1 MIPSMNDQALTRDA
15 WPTVGQGGD
24 CPAWTCDCCVLSWS
38 KARVMSCQS
47 LPYLPDGTDSF
58 APRMVEVSGIRYFA
72 CSEACARALFL
83 IHHQYALREMPEEGR
98 FVHLA
103 YDCGTP
109 STHQPVLLDLDVATK
124 MAIVEI
130 GRSYQQRQ
138 EDPDDEWV
146 ELRWWV
152 SDPQKHFGHGLV
164 RRQAKKI
171 LELWRK
177 RPARS
182 LAAAPKPKPVVVEP
196 HG

>member
-1 MIPSMNDQALTRDA
+1 MRRLELLGNPLLGPIMIH
-15 WPTVGQGGD
+15 
-24 CPAWTCDCCVLSWS
+24 
-38 KARVMSCQS
+38 
-47 LPYLPDGTDSF
+47 LPDGSDLF

-83 IHHQYALREMPEEGR
+83 IHHQYALREMPAKGR

-103 YDCGTP
+103 YDFGEP
-109 STHQPVLLDLDVATK
+109 STHQPALLDLDTVTK
-124 MAIVEI
+124 MAIVED
-130 GRSYQQRQ
+130 SFTSPEKK

-164 RRQAKKI
+164 RRQAKRI
-171 LELWRK
+171 LDLWQA

-182 LAAAPKPKPVVVEP
+182 LVPAPKPEPVAVGP
-196 HG
+196 HE